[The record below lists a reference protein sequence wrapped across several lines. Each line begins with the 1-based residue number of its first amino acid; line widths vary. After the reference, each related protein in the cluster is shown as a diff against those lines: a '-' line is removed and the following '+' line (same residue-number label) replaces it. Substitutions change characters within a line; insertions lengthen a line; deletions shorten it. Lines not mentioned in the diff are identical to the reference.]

1 VPLCWSYA
9 RTSTA
14 RQAAADRS
22 GIERQEAALAQ
33 WLADHPDYQL
43 AEALVDAGV
52 SAGSGKHRKRGALS
66 RFIEG
71 GRTGAVPAGSCLVV
85 ESWSRFSREVATDS
99 LGTLLND
106 VWGQGLAISF
116 CTDGVVLT
124 RELINREDYRL
135 HGLLGAMGQARR
147 EWEER
152 SRRSKGAVRKREELQ
167 DQGHR
172 PRGRL
177 PFWIERNDAGDLV
190 ISPTYGPLIQRAV
203 ELAINGLGMGL
214 IAEHLNS
221 EGFPPP
227 PSQNNRNQYRPDGG
241 RRWGQ
246 GNVSRVLSHPALIGT
261 LERKNAGALPGYYP
275 AAITPERWAQLRASI
290 EKRNSIK
297 GAIRGK
303 SHRAQNLFQTVLRC
317 ACCGGPV
324 GYTPPAKRARAGHP
338 GYVACRHGAGG
349 RNGCTMRGY
358 LEYDGVEAHCLGRL
372 SVAAWEALLHRP
384 EEARELHQLEQEAAA
399 LEIEQGR
406 QRAQLEGAERRAED
420 AWLLGDDERTS
431 TAERAVKRLRE
442 ALATTDAELAKVQQA
457 LGLARSRPQSADQAA
472 AMRAKVAEFVAS
484 IRQASGEERLA
495 FNRWLLA
502 QEPAIWFRLHKG
514 GRVELLVGD
523 DTLGIEEIN
532 RGRDLAAIEAGRVG
546 YRVLQDRQR
555 RGEWSVVATVE
566 TDVFEQQQ
574 QAEDRLALIAAEAA
588 EYVADVPAT

>member
-1 VPLCWSYA
+1 
-9 RTSTA
+9 
-14 RQAAADRS
+14 
-22 GIERQEAALAQ
+22 
-33 WLADHPDYQL
+33 
-43 AEALVDAGV
+43 
-52 SAGSGKHRKRGALS
+52 
-66 RFIEG
+66 
-71 GRTGAVPAGSCLVV
+71 
-85 ESWSRFSREVATDS
+85 
-99 LGTLLND
+99 
-106 VWGQGLAISF
+106 
-116 CTDGVVLT
+116 
-124 RELINREDYRL
+124 
-135 HGLLGAMGQARR
+135 
-147 EWEER
+147 
-152 SRRSKGAVRKREELQ
+152 
-167 DQGHR
+167 
-172 PRGRL
+172 
-177 PFWIERNDAGDLV
+177 
-190 ISPTYGPLIQRAV
+190 
-203 ELAINGLGMGL
+203 
-214 IAEHLNS
+214 
-221 EGFPPP
+221 
-227 PSQNNRNQYRPDGG
+227 
-241 RRWGQ
+241 
-246 GNVSRVLSHPALIGT
+246 
-261 LERKNAGALPGYYP
+261 
-275 AAITPERWAQLRASI
+275 
-290 EKRNSIK
+290 
-297 GAIRGK
+297 
-303 SHRAQNLFQTVLRC
+303 
-317 ACCGGPV
+317 
-324 GYTPPAKRARAGHP
+324 
-338 GYVACRHGAGG
+338 
-349 RNGCTMRGY
+349 MRGY